1 MTELLYEDLSYKLI
15 GAAKEVHKELGSGFL
30 ESIYEDAFCYELNN
44 LDIVYER
51 QKELD
56 LHYKNVIFERK
67 YRADIIVENKIL
79 IENKVLRKISNI
91 EEAQLI
97 NYLKICKIK
106 LGFIFNYGSHRFEFL
121 RRIM

>member
-15 GAAKEVHKELGSGFL
+15 GAAKEVYKELGRGFL
-30 ESIYEDAFCYELNN
+30 ESIYEDAFCYELDKLN
-44 LDIVYER
+44 IVYER

-56 LHYKNVIFERK
+56 VHYKNIIFERK
-67 YRADIIVENKIL
+67 FRADIIIENKIL
-79 IENKVLRKISNI
+79 LENKVLKNITNI

-106 LGFIFNYGSHRFEFL
+106 VGLIFNYGSKRFEFM
-121 RRIM
+121 RRIL